1 MDKELLFFLL
11 NMDKS
16 LRFDKLIADDIWS
29 FCLLQDIKIMTMRS
43 EAIFSLEREGWS
55 FFTNMTGYP

>member
-43 EAIFSLEREGWS
+43 EAIFLWKEKDGHFSLI
-55 FFTNMTGYP
+55 